1 MKIFGII
8 AGILI
13 LLIVGAGCLFFS
25 DFGNNLAKPYI
36 ENLIKE
42 KSGLDVKLEKFD
54 LNFGDLDI
62 SANVNDAASVN
73 VKGKYSLFARSFDLS
88 YDANAHDLAKL
99 GIKMDEGLSLKGQ
112 ILGDLDK
119 FGINGSGRIFDSNVK
134 FLANLKDLKP
144 LDLQIDAKALNIEKA
159 LAVASLPIYAKGN
172 IDVLSDIKASSGGAE
187 GNASIK
193 SSNLILNESAFKDM
207 NISIPKG
214 VQITLNSDITAQN
227 DVLRA
232 ASKIDS
238 TLGKIS
244 AEKSEFNLKSKI
256 LNSDFN
262 LNLPD
267 LAKLESL
274 IGRKISG
281 DVKAN
286 GNLKTDFSTLE
297 LSNSQISAFK
307 DALKA
312 DAEAK
317 YDLKNKNG
325 ELSAKLNANDLAA
338 LQNVLGVK
346 LQGKANGELSA
357 ALAQN
362 ELKNLSLNLNAM
374 GGNLNASG
382 NLSDL
387 KLKASNL
394 NLAVLSALF
403 YGSAIGEGTINGD
416 AKLSLKDGINGTA
429 QISLANGVIFKK
441 FLDGATDKNFP
452 SDLKADAQ
460 AQTNIKNSVA
470 TFSASA
476 NSDLAQLQSLNGT
489 YELKNKALKA
499 NYALLIPS
507 LQRLEF
513 FLNRRLNGKIAAT
526 GELSHDGK
534 SLFATVNS
542 KVAGGELNGRIAGDE
557 ANFKIQ
563 NFIVK
568 ELTTLL
574 NIDHVYDGTGNAN
587 LTYNTS
593 SHSGKFD
600 AIINNGRLPSGGLID
615 KIGKILGRDLGG
627 EVYNDAKVNGTIK
640 QNLINFN
647 ADMSAQKSKLNVTDG
662 TLDSK
667 TGAISVPVKANVEKT
682 DFEINI
688 TGTIKN
694 PKYDVRSDYLKGKLD
709 KQIGKGIDKLLGVK
723 KDDNSSKN
731 DAKKEK
737 SDAIKGLINGL
748 F

>member
-62 SANVNDAASVN
+62 SANVNDAANVN
-73 VKGKYSLFARSFDLS
+73 VKGKYSLFARSFDLN

-99 GIKMDEGLSLKGQ
+99 GIKTSEGLSLKGQ

-144 LDLQIDAKALNIEKA
+144 LDLQIDAKALNVEKA

-172 IDVLSDIKASSGGAE
+172 IDILSDIKASSGGAD

-244 AEKSEFNLKSKI
+244 AEKSEFDLKNKT

-274 IGRKISG
+274 LGRKISG

-312 DAEAK
+312 DAGAK

-338 LQNVLGVK
+338 LQNVLGVR
-346 LQGKANGELSA
+346 LQGKANGEFSA

-362 ELKNLSLNLNAM
+362 ELKNLNLNLNAM

-403 YGSAIGEGTINGD
+403 YGNAIGNGTINGD

-429 QISLANGVIFKK
+429 QISLANGAIFKK
-441 FLDGATDKNFP
+441 FLDGATGKNFP

-534 SLFATVNS
+534 SLFATINS
-542 KVAGGELNGRIAGDE
+542 KVAGGELNGQIAGDE
-557 ANFKIQ
+557 ANFKLQ

-587 LTYNTS
+587 LTYNTN

-600 AIINNGRLPSGGLID
+600 SIINNGRLPSGGLID

-647 ADMSAQKSKLNVTDG
+647 ADMSAQKSKLNITDG

-667 TGAISVPVKANVEKT
+667 TGAISVPVKANIEKT
-682 DFEINI
+682 DLEINI
-688 TGTIKN
+688 TGTIKE

-709 KQIGKGIDKLLGVK
+709 KQIGKGIDKLFGVK

>member
-13 LLIVGAGCLFFS
+13 LLVVGAGCLFFS

-62 SANVNDAASVN
+62 SANVNDAANVN
-73 VKGKYSLFARSFDLS
+73 VKGKYSLFARSFDLN
-88 YDANAHDLAKL
+88 YDANAHDLVKL
-99 GIKMDEGLSLKGQ
+99 GIKTSEELSLKGQ
-112 ILGDLDK
+112 ILGDLVK

-134 FLANLKDLKP
+134 FLANLKDLSP
-144 LDLQIDAKALNIEKA
+144 LDLQIDAKGLNVEKA

-172 IDVLSDIKASSGGAE
+172 IDVLSDIKAGGSGAE

-227 DVLRA
+227 DILRA

-244 AEKSEFNLKSKI
+244 AEKSEFDLKNKT

-274 IGRKISG
+274 LGRKISG

-312 DAEAK
+312 DAGAK
-317 YDLKNKNG
+317 FDLKNKNG

-362 ELKNLSLNLNAM
+362 ELKNLNLNLNAM

-382 NLSDL
+382 NLNDL

-403 YGSAIGEGTINGD
+403 YGNAIGEGAINGD
-416 AKLSLKDGINGTA
+416 AKLSLKDSINGTA

-441 FLDGATDKNFP
+441 FLDGATGKSFP
-452 SDLKADAQ
+452 SDLKTDAQ

-470 TFSASA
+470 TFSVSA

-542 KVAGGELNGRIAGDE
+542 KVAGGELNGQIAGDE
-557 ANFKIQ
+557 ANFKLQ

-587 LTYNTS
+587 LTYNTN

-647 ADMSAQKSKLNVTDG
+647 ADMSAQKSKLNVTGG

-667 TGAISVPVKANVEKT
+667 TGAISVPVKANIEKT
-682 DFEINI
+682 DLEINI
-688 TGTIKN
+688 TGTIKE
-694 PKYDVRSDYLKGKLD
+694 PKYNIQSDYLKGKLD
-709 KQIGKGIDKLLGVK
+709 KQIGKGIDKLFGVK

-737 SDAIKGLINGL
+737 SDVVKGLINGL

>member
-25 DFGNNLAKPYI
+25 DFGNNLTKPYI

-42 KSGLDVKLEKFD
+42 KSGLDVKLDKFD

-99 GIKMDEGLSLKGQ
+99 GIKTSEGLSLKGQ
-112 ILGDLDK
+112 ILGDLGK

-144 LDLQIDAKALNIEKA
+144 LDLQIDAKALNVEKA

-172 IDVLSDIKASSGGAE
+172 IDVLSDIKAGGSGAE

-244 AEKSEFNLKSKI
+244 AEKSEFDLKNKT

-374 GGNLNASG
+374 GGNLNANG
-382 NLSDL
+382 NLSNL

-403 YGSAIGEGTINGD
+403 YGNAIGNGTINGD
-416 AKLSLKDGINGTA
+416 AKLNLKDGINGTA

-441 FLDGATDKNFP
+441 FLDGATGKSFP
-452 SDLKADAQ
+452 SDLKTDAQ

-470 TFSASA
+470 TFSISA

-534 SLFATVNS
+534 SLFATINS

-557 ANFKIQ
+557 ASFKIQ

-593 SHSGKFD
+593 SHGGKFD

-647 ADMSAQKSKLNVTDG
+647 ADMSAQKSKLNVTGG

-694 PKYDVRSDYLKGKLD
+694 PKYDVRSDYLKGKFD
-709 KQIGKGIDKLLGVK
+709 KQIGKGIDKLFGVK

-731 DAKKEK
+731 DAKKEQ
-737 SDAIKGLINGL
+737 SDAIKGLLKGL

>member
-73 VKGKYSLFARSFDLS
+73 VKGKYSLFARSFDLN

-99 GIKMDEGLSLKGQ
+99 GIKTSEGLSLKGQ

-134 FLANLKDLKP
+134 FLANLKDLSP
-144 LDLQIDAKALNIEKA
+144 LDLQIDAKGLNVEKA
-159 LAVASLPIYAKGN
+159 LAVASLPIYVKGN
-172 IDVLSDIKASSGGAE
+172 IDVLSDIKAGGSGAE

-232 ASKIDS
+232 VSKIDS

-244 AEKSEFNLKSKI
+244 AEKSEFDLKNKT

-286 GNLKTDFSTLE
+286 GNLKTDFYTLE

-312 DAEAK
+312 DAGAK
-317 YDLKNKNG
+317 YDLKNKHG
-325 ELSAKLNANDLAA
+325 ERSAKLNANDLAA

-346 LQGKANGELSA
+346 LQGKANGDLSA

-362 ELKNLSLNLNAM
+362 ELKNLNLNLNAM

-403 YGSAIGEGTINGD
+403 YGSAIGNGTINGD
-416 AKLSLKDGINGTA
+416 AKLSLKDSINGTA
-429 QISLANGVIFKK
+429 QISLANAVIFKK
-441 FLDGATDKNFP
+441 FLDGATGKNFP

-470 TFSASA
+470 TFSVSA

-542 KVAGGELNGRIAGDE
+542 KVAGGELNGQIAGDE

-587 LTYNTS
+587 LTYNTN

-667 TGAISVPVKANVEKT
+667 TGAISVPVKANIEKT
-682 DFEINI
+682 DLEINI
-688 TGTIKN
+688 TGTIKE
-694 PKYDVRSDYLKGKLD
+694 PKYNIQSDYLKGKLD
-709 KQIGKGIDKLLGVK
+709 KQIGKGIDKLFGVK

-731 DAKKEK
+731 DAKKEQ

>member
-62 SANVNDAASVN
+62 SANVNDAANVN
-73 VKGKYSLFARSFDLS
+73 VKGKYSLFARSFDLN

-99 GIKMDEGLSLKGQ
+99 GIKTSEGLSLKGQ
-112 ILGDLDK
+112 ILGDLDE

-134 FLANLKDLKP
+134 FLANLKDLSP
-144 LDLQIDAKALNIEKA
+144 LDLQIDAKGLNVEKA
-159 LAVASLPIYAKGN
+159 LSVASLPIYAKGN

-244 AEKSEFNLKSKI
+244 AEKSEFDLKNKT

-262 LNLPD
+262 LSLPD
-267 LAKLESL
+267 LTKLESL
-274 IGRKISG
+274 LGRKISG
-281 DVKAN
+281 DVKAS

-312 DAEAK
+312 DAGAK

-346 LQGKANGELSA
+346 LQGKANGELSV

-362 ELKNLSLNLNAM
+362 ELKSLNLNLNAM

-416 AKLSLKDGINGTA
+416 AKLNLKDGINGTA

-513 FLNRRLNGKIAAT
+513 LLGRRLNGKIAAT

-587 LTYNTS
+587 LTYNTN

-647 ADMSAQKSKLNVTDG
+647 ADMSAQKSKLNVTGG

-667 TGAISVPVKANVEKT
+667 TGAISVPVKANIEKT
-682 DFEINI
+682 DLEINI
-688 TGTIKN
+688 TGTIKE
-694 PKYDVRSDYLKGKLD
+694 PKYNIQSDYLKGKLD
-709 KQIGKGIDKLLGVK
+709 KQIGKGIDKLFGVK

-731 DAKKEK
+731 DAKKEQ

>member
-62 SANVNDAASVN
+62 SANVNDAANVN
-73 VKGKYSLFARSFDLS
+73 VKGKYSLFARSFDLN

-99 GIKMDEGLSLKGQ
+99 GIKTSEELSLKGQ
-112 ILGDLDK
+112 ILGDLVK

-134 FLANLKDLKP
+134 FLANLKDLSP
-144 LDLQIDAKALNIEKA
+144 LDLQIDAKGLNVEKA
-159 LAVASLPIYAKGN
+159 LAVASLPIYVKGN
-172 IDVLSDIKASSGGAE
+172 IDVLSDIKAGGSGAE

-232 ASKIDS
+232 VSKIDS

-244 AEKSEFNLKSKI
+244 AEKSEFDLKNKT

-286 GNLKTDFSTLE
+286 GNLKTDFYTLE

-312 DAEAK
+312 DAGAK

-346 LQGKANGELSA
+346 LQGKANGDLSA

-362 ELKNLSLNLNAM
+362 ELKNLNLNLNAM

-416 AKLSLKDGINGTA
+416 AKLSLKDSINGTA
-429 QISLANGVIFKK
+429 QISLANAVIFKK
-441 FLDGATDKNFP
+441 FLDGATGKNFP

-470 TFSASA
+470 TFSVSA

-526 GELSHDGK
+526 GELSHDGN

-542 KVAGGELNGRIAGDE
+542 KVAGGELNGQIAGDE

-587 LTYNTS
+587 LTYNTN

-647 ADMSAQKSKLNVTDG
+647 ADMSAQKSKLNVTGG

-667 TGAISVPVKANVEKT
+667 TGAISVPVKANIEKT
-682 DFEINI
+682 DLEINI
-688 TGTIKN
+688 TGTIKE
-694 PKYDVRSDYLKGKLD
+694 PKYNIQSDYLKGKLD
-709 KQIGKGIDKLLGVK
+709 KQIGKGIDKLFGVK

>member
-62 SANVNDAASVN
+62 SANVNDAANVN

-99 GIKMDEGLSLKGQ
+99 GIKTSEGLSLKGQ

-144 LDLQIDAKALNIEKA
+144 LDLQIDAKSLNVEKA

-172 IDVLSDIKASSGGAE
+172 IDVLSDIKAGGGGAE

-227 DVLRA
+227 DILLA

-244 AEKSEFNLKSKI
+244 AEKSEFDLKSKT

-357 ALAQN
+357 TLAQN

-374 GGNLNASG
+374 GGNLNANG

-403 YGSAIGEGTINGD
+403 YGSAIGNGTINGD
-416 AKLSLKDGINGTA
+416 AKLNLKDGINGTA
-429 QISLANGVIFKK
+429 QISLANGAIFKK

-470 TFSASA
+470 TFSVSA

-534 SLFATVNS
+534 SLFATINS

-557 ANFKIQ
+557 VNFKIQ

-574 NIDHVYDGTGNAN
+574 NIDHVYDGMGNAN

-593 SHSGKFD
+593 SHNGKFD

-647 ADMSAQKSKLNVTDG
+647 ADMSAQKSKLNVTGG

-667 TGAISVPVKANVEKT
+667 TGAISVPVKANIEKT
-682 DFEINI
+682 DLEINI
-688 TGTIKN
+688 TGTIKE
-694 PKYDVRSDYLKGKLD
+694 PKYNIQSDYLKGKLD
-709 KQIGKGIDKLLGVK
+709 KQIGKGIDKLFGVK

>member
-25 DFGNNLAKPYI
+25 DFGNNLTKPYI

-62 SANVNDAASVN
+62 SANVNDAANVN

-99 GIKMDEGLSLKGQ
+99 GIKTSEGLSLKGQ

-134 FLANLKDLKP
+134 FLANLKDLSP
-144 LDLQIDAKALNIEKA
+144 LDLQIDAKAINIEKA

-244 AEKSEFNLKSKI
+244 AEKSEFDLKNKT

-262 LNLPD
+262 LSLPD

-274 IGRKISG
+274 LGRKISG
-281 DVKAN
+281 DVTAN

-312 DAEAK
+312 DVGAK

-374 GGNLNASG
+374 GGNLNANG

-441 FLDGATDKNFP
+441 FLDGATGKSF
-452 SDLKADAQ
+452 SGDLKTDAQ

-470 TFSASA
+470 NFSVSA

-534 SLFATVNS
+534 SLFATINS
-542 KVAGGELNGRIAGDE
+542 KVAGGELNGQIAGDE

-568 ELTTLL
+568 ELMTLL

-647 ADMSAQKSKLNVTDG
+647 ADMSAQKSKLNVTGG

-667 TGAISVPVKANVEKT
+667 TGAISVPVKANIEKT
-682 DFEINI
+682 DLEINI
-688 TGTIKN
+688 TGTIKE

-709 KQIGKGIDKLLGVK
+709 KQIGKGIDKLFGVK

-731 DAKKEK
+731 DAKKSK
-737 SDAIKGLINGL
+737 SDAVKGLIKGL

>member
-42 KSGLDVKLEKFD
+42 KSDLDVKLEKFD

-73 VKGKYSLFARSFDLS
+73 VKGKYSLFARSFDLN

-112 ILGDLDK
+112 ILGDLGK

-144 LDLQIDAKALNIEKA
+144 LDLQIDAKALNVEKA

-172 IDVLSDIKASSGGAE
+172 IDVLSDIKAGNSGAE

-207 NISIPKG
+207 NISVPKG

-244 AEKSEFNLKSKI
+244 AEKSEFDLKNKI

-312 DAEAK
+312 DAGAK

-325 ELSAKLNANDLAA
+325 ELSAKLNTNDLAA

-374 GGNLNASG
+374 GGNLNANG

-441 FLDGATDKNFP
+441 FLDGATGKNFP

-534 SLFATVNS
+534 SLFATINS
-542 KVAGGELNGRIAGDE
+542 KVAGGELNGQIAGDE
-557 ANFKIQ
+557 VNFKIQ

-574 NIDHVYDGTGNAN
+574 NIDHVYDGMGNAN

-593 SHSGKFD
+593 SHNGKFD

-615 KIGKILGRDLGG
+615 KIGKILDRDLGG

-647 ADMSAQKSKLNVTDG
+647 ADMSAQKSKLNVTGG

-688 TGTIKN
+688 TGTIKE
-694 PKYDVRSDYLKGKLD
+694 PKYNIQSDYLKGKLD

>member
-25 DFGNNLAKPYI
+25 DFGNNLTKPYI

-42 KSGLDVKLEKFD
+42 KSGLDVKLDKFD

-62 SANVNDAASVN
+62 SANVNDAVSVN

-99 GIKMDEGLSLKGQ
+99 GIKTSEGLSLKGQ
-112 ILGDLDK
+112 ILGDLGK

-172 IDVLSDIKASSGGAE
+172 IDVLSDIKAGGSGAE

-214 VQITLNSDITAQN
+214 VQIMLNSDITAQN

-244 AEKSEFNLKSKI
+244 AEKSEFDLKNKT

-262 LNLPD
+262 LSLPD

-274 IGRKISG
+274 LGRKISG

-297 LSNSQISAFK
+297 LSNSQILAFK

-312 DAEAK
+312 DAEVK

-403 YGSAIGEGTINGD
+403 YGNAIGNGAINGD

-460 AQTNIKNSVA
+460 AQTNIKNSIA

-513 FLNRRLNGKIAAT
+513 LLGRRLNGKLAAT

-534 SLFATVNS
+534 SLFATINS
-542 KVAGGELNGRIAGDE
+542 KIAGGELNGQIAGDE

-600 AIINNGRLPSGGLID
+600 TIINNGRLPSGGLID

-647 ADMSAQKSKLNVTDG
+647 ADMSAQKSKLNVTGG

-667 TGAISVPVKANVEKT
+667 TGAISVPVKANIEKA
-682 DFEINI
+682 DLEINI
-688 TGTIKN
+688 TGTIKE
-694 PKYDVRSDYLKGKLD
+694 PKYNIQSDYLKGKLD
-709 KQIGKGIDKLLGVK
+709 KQIGKGIDKLFGVK

-731 DAKKEK
+731 DAKKEQ

>member
-13 LLIVGAGCLFFS
+13 LLIVGAGCIFFS

-99 GIKMDEGLSLKGQ
+99 GIKTSEGLSLKGQ
-112 ILGDLDK
+112 ILGDLGE

-144 LDLQIDAKALNIEKA
+144 LDLQIDAKGLNVEKA

-172 IDVLSDIKASSGGAE
+172 IDILSDIKASSGSAE

-244 AEKSEFNLKSKI
+244 AEKSEFDLKNKT

-312 DAEAK
+312 DTEAK
-317 YDLKNKNG
+317 FDLKNKNG

-362 ELKNLSLNLNAM
+362 ELKNLNLNLNAM

-403 YGSAIGEGTINGD
+403 YGSAIGNGTINGD
-416 AKLSLKDGINGTA
+416 AKLNLKDSINGTA

-441 FLDGATDKNFP
+441 FLDGATGKNFP
-452 SDLKADAQ
+452 NDLKADAQ

-470 TFSASA
+470 TFSVSA

-542 KVAGGELNGRIAGDE
+542 KVAGGELNGQIAGDE

-593 SHSGKFD
+593 SHGGKFD

-647 ADMSAQKSKLNVTDG
+647 ADMSAQKSKLNVTGG

-731 DAKKEK
+731 DAKKEQ
-737 SDAIKGLINGL
+737 SDAIKGLLKGL

>member
-13 LLIVGAGCLFFS
+13 LLIVGAGCIFFS

-62 SANVNDAASVN
+62 SANVNDAANVN
-73 VKGKYSLFARSFDLS
+73 VKGKYSLFARSFDLN

-99 GIKMDEGLSLKGQ
+99 GIKTSEGLSLKGQ

-144 LDLQIDAKALNIEKA
+144 LDLQIDAKGLNVEKA

-172 IDVLSDIKASSGGAE
+172 IDILSDIKAGGSGAE

-238 TLGKIS
+238 TLGNIS
-244 AEKSEFNLKSKI
+244 AEKSEFDLKNKT

-274 IGRKISG
+274 LGRKISG

-317 YDLKNKNG
+317 FDLKNKNG

-346 LQGKANGELSA
+346 LQGKANGEFSA

-362 ELKNLSLNLNAM
+362 ELKNLNLNLNAM

-416 AKLSLKDGINGTA
+416 AKLNLKDGINGTA

-441 FLDGATDKNFP
+441 FLDGATGKNFP
-452 SDLKADAQ
+452 NDLKADAQ

-470 TFSASA
+470 TFSVSA

-489 YELKNKALKA
+489 YELKNTALKA

-542 KVAGGELNGRIAGDE
+542 KVAGGELNGQIAGDE
-557 ANFKIQ
+557 ANFKLQ

-587 LTYNTS
+587 LTYNTN

-667 TGAISVPVKANVEKT
+667 TGAISVPVKANIEKT
-682 DFEINI
+682 DLEINI
-688 TGTIKN
+688 TGTIKE
-694 PKYDVRSDYLKGKLD
+694 PKYNIQSDYLKGKLD
-709 KQIGKGIDKLLGVK
+709 KQIDKLFGVK

>member
-25 DFGNNLAKPYI
+25 DFGNNLTKPYI

-62 SANVNDAASVN
+62 SANVGDAANVN

-134 FLANLKDLKP
+134 FLANLKDLSP
-144 LDLQIDAKALNIEKA
+144 LDLQIDAKGLNVEKA
-159 LAVASLPIYAKGN
+159 LAVTSLPIYAKGN
-172 IDVLSDIKASSGGAE
+172 IDVLSDIKAGGSGAE

-227 DVLRA
+227 DILRA

-244 AEKSEFNLKSKI
+244 AEKSEFDLKNKT

-262 LNLPD
+262 LSLPD

-346 LQGKANGELSA
+346 LQGKASGELIA

-374 GGNLNASG
+374 GGNLNANG

-403 YGSAIGEGTINGD
+403 YGNAIGNGTINGD
-416 AKLSLKDGINGTA
+416 AKLNLKDGINGTA

-441 FLDGATDKNFP
+441 FLDGATGKSFP
-452 SDLKADAQ
+452 SDLKTDAQ

-470 TFSASA
+470 TFSIST

-647 ADMSAQKSKLNVTDG
+647 ADMSAQKSKLNVTGG

-731 DAKKEK
+731 DAKKEQ
-737 SDAIKGLINGL
+737 SDAIKGLLKGL

>member
-25 DFGNNLAKPYI
+25 DFGNNLTKPYI

-42 KSGLDVKLEKFD
+42 KSGLDVKLDKFD

-99 GIKMDEGLSLKGQ
+99 GIKTSEGLSLKGQ
-112 ILGDLDK
+112 ILGDLGK

-134 FLANLKDLKP
+134 FLANLKDLSP
-144 LDLQIDAKALNIEKA
+144 LDLQIDAKALNVEKA

-172 IDVLSDIKASSGGAE
+172 IDVLSDIKAGGSGAE

-238 TLGKIS
+238 TLGNIS
-244 AEKSEFNLKSKI
+244 AEKSEFDLKSKT

-312 DAEAK
+312 DTEAK
-317 YDLKNKNG
+317 FDLKNKNG

-362 ELKNLSLNLNAM
+362 ELKNLNLNLNAM

-403 YGSAIGEGTINGD
+403 YGNAIGNGTINGD

-441 FLDGATDKNFP
+441 FLDGATGKNFP
-452 SDLKADAQ
+452 NDLKADAQ

-489 YELKNKALKA
+489 YELKSKALKA

-662 TLDSK
+662 ALDSK

-709 KQIGKGIDKLLGVK
+709 KQIGKGIDKLFGVK

-737 SDAIKGLINGL
+737 SDVVKGLINGL

>member
-25 DFGNNLAKPYI
+25 DFGNNLTKPYI

-62 SANVNDAASVN
+62 SANVNDAANVN

-99 GIKMDEGLSLKGQ
+99 GIKTSEGLSLKGQ
-112 ILGDLDK
+112 ILGDLSK

-144 LDLQIDAKALNIEKA
+144 LDLQIDAKALNVEKA
-159 LAVASLPIYAKGN
+159 LTVASLPIYAKGN

-244 AEKSEFNLKSKI
+244 AEKSEFDLKNKI

-274 IGRKISG
+274 IGRKILG
-281 DVKAN
+281 DIKAN
-286 GNLKTDFSTLE
+286 GNLKTDFSTIE

-312 DAEAK
+312 DVEAK
-317 YDLKNKNG
+317 FDLKNKNG

-357 ALAQN
+357 ALAHN

-403 YGSAIGEGTINGD
+403 YGNAIGNGTINGD

-429 QISLANGVIFKK
+429 QISLASGVIFKK
-441 FLDGATDKNFP
+441 FLDGATGKSFP
-452 SDLKADAQ
+452 SDLKTDAQ

-470 TFSASA
+470 TFSVSA

-557 ANFKIQ
+557 ASFKIQ

-593 SHSGKFD
+593 SHGGKFD

-647 ADMSAQKSKLNVTDG
+647 ADMSAQKSKLNVTGG

-709 KQIGKGIDKLLGVK
+709 KQIGKGIDKLFGVK

-731 DAKKEK
+731 DAKKEQ
-737 SDAIKGLINGL
+737 SDAIKGLLKGL

>member
-25 DFGNNLAKPYI
+25 DFGNNLTKPYI

-42 KSGLDVKLEKFD
+42 KSGLDVKLDKFD

-112 ILGDLDK
+112 ILGDLGK

-134 FLANLKDLKP
+134 FLANLKDLSP
-144 LDLQIDAKALNIEKA
+144 LDLQIDAKALNVEKA

-172 IDVLSDIKASSGGAE
+172 IDVLSDIKAGSGGAE

-244 AEKSEFNLKSKI
+244 AEKSEFDLKNKT

-274 IGRKISG
+274 LGRKISG

-286 GNLKTDFSTLE
+286 GNLKTVFSTFE
-297 LSNSQISAFK
+297 ISNSQIWSLK
-307 DALKA
+307 DAIKA
-312 DAEAK
+312 VAEAK

-346 LQGKANGELSA
+346 LQGKANGDLSA

-374 GGNLNASG
+374 GGNLNANG

-394 NLAVLSALF
+394 NLVVLSALF
-403 YGSAIGEGTINGD
+403 YGSAIGNGTINGD

-441 FLDGATDKNFP
+441 FLDGATGKNFP
-452 SDLKADAQ
+452 SDLKTDAQ

-534 SLFATVNS
+534 SLFATINS

-557 ANFKIQ
+557 ASFKIQ

-593 SHSGKFD
+593 SHGGKFD

-647 ADMSAQKSKLNVTDG
+647 ADMSAQKSKLNVMGG

-667 TGAISVPVKANVEKT
+667 TGAISVPVKANIEKT
-682 DFEINI
+682 DLEINI

-731 DAKKEK
+731 DAKKEQ
-737 SDAIKGLINGL
+737 SDAIKGLLKGL

>member
-25 DFGNNLAKPYI
+25 DFGNNLTKPYI

-62 SANVNDAASVN
+62 SANVNDAANVN
-73 VKGKYSLFARSFDLS
+73 VKGKYSLFARSFDLN

-99 GIKMDEGLSLKGQ
+99 GIKTSEGLSLKGH

-144 LDLQIDAKALNIEKA
+144 LDLQIDAKGLNVEKA

-172 IDVLSDIKASSGGAE
+172 IDVLSDIKAGGSGAE

-214 VQITLNSDITAQN
+214 VQITLNSDITAQE

-244 AEKSEFNLKSKI
+244 AEKSEFDLKNKT

-338 LQNVLGVK
+338 LQNILGVK

-362 ELKNLSLNLNAM
+362 ELKNLNLNLNAM

-387 KLKASNL
+387 KLKVNNL

-403 YGSAIGEGTINGD
+403 YGSAIGNGTINGD
-416 AKLSLKDGINGTA
+416 AKLNLKDSINGTA

-441 FLDGATDKNFP
+441 FLDGATGKNFP
-452 SDLKADAQ
+452 NDLKADAQ

-470 TFSASA
+470 TFSVSA

-534 SLFATVNS
+534 SLFATINS

-587 LTYNTS
+587 LTYNTN

-600 AIINNGRLPSGGLID
+600 SIINNGRLPSGGLID

-667 TGAISVPVKANVEKT
+667 TGAISVPVKANIEKT
-682 DFEINI
+682 DLEINI
-688 TGTIKN
+688 TGTIKE
-694 PKYDVRSDYLKGKLD
+694 PKYNIQSDYLKGKLD
-709 KQIGKGIDKLLGVK
+709 KQIGKGIDKLFGVK

-731 DAKKEK
+731 DAKKEQ

>member
-73 VKGKYSLFARSFDLS
+73 VKGKYSLFARSFDLN

-99 GIKMDEGLSLKGQ
+99 GIKTSEGLSLKGQ

-134 FLANLKDLKP
+134 FLANLKDLSP
-144 LDLQIDAKALNIEKA
+144 LDLQIDAKGLNVEKA
-159 LAVASLPIYAKGN
+159 LAVASLPIYVKGN
-172 IDVLSDIKASSGGAE
+172 IDVLSDIKAGGSGAE

-232 ASKIDS
+232 VSKIDS

-244 AEKSEFNLKSKI
+244 AEKSEFDLKNKT

-286 GNLKTDFSTLE
+286 GNLKTDFYTLE

-312 DAEAK
+312 DAGAK

-362 ELKNLSLNLNAM
+362 ELKNINLNLNAM

-441 FLDGATDKNFP
+441 FLDGATGKSF
-452 SDLKADAQ
+452 SGDLKTDAQ
-460 AQTNIKNSVA
+460 AQTNIKNSIA
-470 TFSASA
+470 TFSVSA

-489 YELKNKALKA
+489 YELKNKTLKA

-542 KVAGGELNGRIAGDE
+542 KVAGGELNGQIAGDE

-593 SHSGKFD
+593 SHGGKFD

-647 ADMSAQKSKLNVTDG
+647 ADMSAQKSKLNVTGG

-667 TGAISVPVKANVEKT
+667 TGAISVPVKANIEKT
-682 DFEINI
+682 DLEINI
-688 TGTIKN
+688 TGTIKE
-694 PKYDVRSDYLKGKLD
+694 PKYNIQSDYLKGKLD
-709 KQIGKGIDKLLGVK
+709 KQIGKGIDKLFGVK

>member
-25 DFGNNLAKPYI
+25 DFGNNLTKPYV

-62 SANVNDAASVN
+62 SANVNDAANVN
-73 VKGKYSLFARSFDLS
+73 VKGKYSLFARSFDLN

-99 GIKMDEGLSLKGQ
+99 GIKTSEGLSLKGQ

-144 LDLQIDAKALNIEKA
+144 LDLQIDAKALNVEKA

-172 IDVLSDIKASSGGAE
+172 IDILSDIKAGNGGAD

-244 AEKSEFNLKSKI
+244 AEKSEFDLKNKT

-338 LQNVLGVK
+338 LQNVLGMK

-416 AKLSLKDGINGTA
+416 AKLSLKNGINGTA
-429 QISLANGVIFKK
+429 QISLANGMIFKK
-441 FLDGATDKNFP
+441 FLDGATGKSFP
-452 SDLKADAQ
+452 SDLKTDAQ

-470 TFSASA
+470 TFSVSA

-542 KVAGGELNGRIAGDE
+542 KVAGGELNGQIAGDE
-557 ANFKIQ
+557 ANFKLQ

-587 LTYNTS
+587 LTYNTN

-647 ADMSAQKSKLNVTDG
+647 ADMSAQKSKLNVTGG

-688 TGTIKN
+688 TGTIKE
-694 PKYDVRSDYLKGKLD
+694 PKYDARSDYLKGKLD
-709 KQIGKGIDKLLGVK
+709 KQIGKGIDKLFGVK

-731 DAKKEK
+731 DAKKER

>member
-25 DFGNNLAKPYI
+25 DFGNNLTKPYI

-62 SANVNDAASVN
+62 SANVNDAANVN

-99 GIKMDEGLSLKGQ
+99 GIKTSEGLSLKGQ

-119 FGINGSGRIFDSNVK
+119 FGINGSGQIFDSNVK

-144 LDLQIDAKALNIEKA
+144 LDLQIDAKALNVEKA

-172 IDVLSDIKASSGGAE
+172 IDVLSDIKAGGSGTE

-214 VQITLNSDITAQN
+214 VQITLNSDITAQS
-227 DVLRA
+227 DILRA

-244 AEKSEFNLKSKI
+244 AEKSEFDLKNKI

-262 LNLPD
+262 LNVPD

-317 YDLKNKNG
+317 FDLKNKNG

-403 YGSAIGEGTINGD
+403 YGNAIGNGTINGD
-416 AKLSLKDGINGTA
+416 AKLNLKDGINGTA
-429 QISLANGVIFKK
+429 QISLANGAIFKK
-441 FLDGATDKNFP
+441 FLDGATGKNFP
-452 SDLKADAQ
+452 SDLKTDAQ

-470 TFSASA
+470 TFSVSA

-534 SLFATVNS
+534 SLFATINS
-542 KVAGGELNGRIAGDE
+542 KVAGGELNGQIAGDE

-587 LTYNTS
+587 LTYNTN

-615 KIGKILGRDLGG
+615 EIGKILGRDLGG

-647 ADMSAQKSKLNVTDG
+647 ADMSAQKSKLNVTGG

-688 TGTIKN
+688 TGTIKE
-694 PKYDVRSDYLKGKLD
+694 PKYNIQSDYLKGKLD
-709 KQIGKGIDKLLGVK
+709 KQIGKGIDKLFGVK

>member
-1 MKIFGII
+1 M
-8 AGILI
+8 
-13 LLIVGAGCLFFS
+13 
-25 DFGNNLAKPYI
+25 
-36 ENLIKE
+36 
-42 KSGLDVKLEKFD
+42 
-54 LNFGDLDI
+54 
-62 SANVNDAASVN
+62 
-73 VKGKYSLFARSFDLS
+73 
-88 YDANAHDLAKL
+88 
-99 GIKMDEGLSLKGQ
+99 
-112 ILGDLDK
+112 
-119 FGINGSGRIFDSNVK
+119 
-134 FLANLKDLKP
+134 
-144 LDLQIDAKALNIEKA
+144 
-159 LAVASLPIYAKGN
+159 
-172 IDVLSDIKASSGGAE
+172 
-187 GNASIK
+187 
-193 SSNLILNESAFKDM
+193 
-207 NISIPKG
+207 
-214 VQITLNSDITAQN
+214 
-227 DVLRA
+227 
-232 ASKIDS
+232 
-238 TLGKIS
+238 
-244 AEKSEFNLKSKI
+244 
-256 LNSDFN
+256 
-262 LNLPD
+262 
-267 LAKLESL
+267 
-274 IGRKISG
+274 
-281 DVKAN
+281 
-286 GNLKTDFSTLE
+286 
-297 LSNSQISAFK
+297 
-307 DALKA
+307 
-312 DAEAK
+312 
-317 YDLKNKNG
+317 
-325 ELSAKLNANDLAA
+325 
-338 LQNVLGVK
+338 K

-357 ALAQN
+357 DLAQN

-374 GGNLNASG
+374 GGNLNANG

-441 FLDGATDKNFP
+441 FLDGATGKNFP

-470 TFSASA
+470 TFSVSA

-534 SLFATVNS
+534 SLFATINS
-542 KVAGGELNGRIAGDE
+542 KVAGGELNGQIAGDE
-557 ANFKIQ
+557 ANFKLQ

-587 LTYNTS
+587 LTYNTN

-600 AIINNGRLPSGGLID
+600 SIINNGRLPSGGLID

-647 ADMSAQKSKLNVTDG
+647 ADMSAQKSKLNVTGG

-667 TGAISVPVKANVEKT
+667 TGAISVPVKANIEKT
-682 DFEINI
+682 DLEINI
-688 TGTIKN
+688 TGTIKE
-694 PKYDVRSDYLKGKLD
+694 PKYNIQSDYLKGKLD
-709 KQIGKGIDKLLGVK
+709 KQIGKGIDKLFGVK

-731 DAKKEK
+731 DVKKEK

>member
-1 MKIFGII
+1 MKIFGVI

-25 DFGNNLAKPYI
+25 DFGNNLTKPYI

-62 SANVNDAASVN
+62 SANVNDAANVN
-73 VKGKYSLFARSFDLS
+73 VKGKYSLFARSFDLN

-99 GIKMDEGLSLKGQ
+99 GIKTSEGLSLKGQ

-144 LDLQIDAKALNIEKA
+144 LDLQIDAKAINIEKA

-172 IDVLSDIKASSGGAE
+172 IDVLSDIKAGGSGAE

-244 AEKSEFNLKSKI
+244 AEKSEFDLKSKT

-262 LNLPD
+262 LNLPN

-312 DAEAK
+312 DAGAK

-346 LQGKANGELSA
+346 LQGKASGELSA

-362 ELKNLSLNLNAM
+362 ELKNLNLNLNAM
-374 GGNLNASG
+374 GGNLNANG

-403 YGSAIGEGTINGD
+403 YGNAIGEGTINGD
-416 AKLSLKDGINGTA
+416 AKLNLKDSINGTA

-441 FLDGATDKNFP
+441 FLDGATGKNFP

-542 KVAGGELNGRIAGDE
+542 KVAGGELNGQIAGDE
-557 ANFKIQ
+557 ASFKIQ

-587 LTYNTS
+587 LTYNTN

-600 AIINNGRLPSGGLID
+600 SIINNGRLPSGGLID

-647 ADMSAQKSKLNVTDG
+647 ADMSAQKSKLNVTGG

-667 TGAISVPVKANVEKT
+667 TGAISVPVKANIEKT
-682 DFEINI
+682 DLEINI
-688 TGTIKN
+688 TGTIKE
-694 PKYDVRSDYLKGKLD
+694 PKYNIQSDYLKGKLD
-709 KQIGKGIDKLLGVK
+709 KQIGKGIDKLFGVK

-737 SDAIKGLINGL
+737 SDVVKGLINGL

>member
-25 DFGNNLAKPYI
+25 DFGNNLTKPYI

-62 SANVNDAASVN
+62 SANVNDAANVN
-73 VKGKYSLFARSFDLS
+73 VKGKYSLFARSFDLN

-99 GIKMDEGLSLKGQ
+99 GIKMDEGLNLKGQ

-134 FLANLKDLKP
+134 FLANLKDLSP
-144 LDLQIDAKALNIEKA
+144 LDLQIDAKGLNVEKA

-172 IDVLSDIKASSGGAE
+172 IDILSDIKASSGGAE

-238 TLGKIS
+238 TLGKIN
-244 AEKSEFNLKSKI
+244 AEKSEFDLKNKT

-317 YDLKNKNG
+317 FDLKNKNG
-325 ELSAKLNANDLAA
+325 ELSAKLSANDLAA

-403 YGSAIGEGTINGD
+403 YGNAIGNGTINGD
-416 AKLSLKDGINGTA
+416 AKLNLKDSINGTA

-441 FLDGATDKNFP
+441 FLDGTTGKSFP
-452 SDLKADAQ
+452 SDLKTDAQ

-470 TFSASA
+470 TFSVSA

-542 KVAGGELNGRIAGDE
+542 KVAGGELNGQIAGDE

-667 TGAISVPVKANVEKT
+667 TGAISVPVKANIEKT
-682 DFEINI
+682 DLEINI
-688 TGTIKN
+688 TGTIKE
-694 PKYDVRSDYLKGKLD
+694 PKYNIQSDYLKGKLD
-709 KQIGKGIDKLLGVK
+709 KQIGKGIDKLFGVK

>member
-1 MKIFGII
+1 MKFFGII

-62 SANVNDAASVN
+62 SANVNDAANVN
-73 VKGKYSLFARSFDLS
+73 VKGKYSLFARSFDLN

-99 GIKMDEGLSLKGQ
+99 GIKTSEGLSLKGQ
-112 ILGDLDK
+112 ILGDLGK

-144 LDLQIDAKALNIEKA
+144 LDLQIDAKALNVEKA

-172 IDVLSDIKASSGGAE
+172 IDILSDIKASSSGAE

-244 AEKSEFNLKSKI
+244 AEKSEFDLKGKT

-429 QISLANGVIFKK
+429 QISLANGAIFKK
-441 FLDGATDKNFP
+441 FLDGATGKNFP
-452 SDLKADAQ
+452 SDLKTDAQ

-470 TFSASA
+470 TFSVSA

-489 YELKNKALKA
+489 YQLKNKALKA

-534 SLFATVNS
+534 SLFATINS
-542 KVAGGELNGRIAGDE
+542 KVAGGELNGQIAGDE
-557 ANFKIQ
+557 ASFKIQ
-563 NFIVK
+563 NFIVR

-667 TGAISVPVKANVEKT
+667 TGAISVPVKANIEKT
-682 DFEINI
+682 DLEINI
-688 TGTIKN
+688 TGTIKE

-709 KQIGKGIDKLLGVK
+709 KQIGKGIDKLFGVK

-731 DAKKEK
+731 EVKKEK
-737 SDAIKGLINGL
+737 SDAIKGLINEL

>member
-25 DFGNNLAKPYI
+25 DFGNNLTKPYI

-62 SANVNDAASVN
+62 SANVNDAANVN
-73 VKGKYSLFARSFDLS
+73 VKGKYSLFARSFDLN

-99 GIKMDEGLSLKGQ
+99 GIKIDEGLSLKGQ

-144 LDLQIDAKALNIEKA
+144 LDLQIDAKGLNVEKA

-172 IDVLSDIKASSGGAE
+172 IDVLSDIKAGGSGAE

-244 AEKSEFNLKSKI
+244 AEKSEFDLKSKI

-317 YDLKNKNG
+317 FDLKNKNG
-325 ELSAKLNANDLAA
+325 ELSVKLNANDLAA
-338 LQNVLGVK
+338 LQNILGVK

-362 ELKNLSLNLNAM
+362 ELKNLNLNLNAM

-403 YGSAIGEGTINGD
+403 YGNAIGNGTINGD
-416 AKLSLKDGINGTA
+416 AKLNLKDSINGTA
-429 QISLANGVIFKK
+429 QISLAKGVIFKK
-441 FLDGATDKNFP
+441 FLDGVTDKNFP
-452 SDLKADAQ
+452 NDLKADAQ

-470 TFSASA
+470 TFSVSA

-542 KVAGGELNGRIAGDE
+542 KVAGGELNGQIAGDE

-667 TGAISVPVKANVEKT
+667 TGAISVLVKANIEKT
-682 DFEINI
+682 DLEINI
-688 TGTIKN
+688 TGTIKE
-694 PKYDVRSDYLKGKLD
+694 PKYNIQSDYLKGKLD
-709 KQIGKGIDKLLGVK
+709 KQIGKGIDKLFGVK

-731 DAKKEK
+731 DAKKEQ

>member
-13 LLIVGAGCLFFS
+13 LLVVGAGCLFFS
-25 DFGNNLAKPYI
+25 DFGNNLTKPYI

-62 SANVNDAASVN
+62 SANVNDAANVN
-73 VKGKYSLFARSFDLS
+73 VKGKYSLFARSFDLN

-99 GIKMDEGLSLKGQ
+99 GIKTSEGLSLKGQ

-144 LDLQIDAKALNIEKA
+144 LDLQIDAKGLNVEKA

-172 IDVLSDIKASSGGAE
+172 IDILSDIKASSGGAE

-214 VQITLNSDITAQN
+214 VQIMLNSDITAQN

-238 TLGKIS
+238 TLGKIG
-244 AEKSEFNLKSKI
+244 AEKSEFDLKNKT

-262 LNLPD
+262 LSLPD

-297 LSNSQISAFK
+297 LSNSQILAFK

-312 DAEAK
+312 DAEVK

-374 GGNLNASG
+374 GGNLNANG

-387 KLKASNL
+387 KLKTSNL

-429 QISLANGVIFKK
+429 QISLASGVIFKK
-441 FLDGATDKNFP
+441 FLDGATGKNFP
-452 SDLKADAQ
+452 SDLKTDAQ

-470 TFSASA
+470 TFSVSA

-534 SLFATVNS
+534 SLFATINS
-542 KVAGGELNGRIAGDE
+542 KVAGGELNGQIAGDE

-647 ADMSAQKSKLNVTDG
+647 ADMSAQKSKLNVTGG

-667 TGAISVPVKANVEKT
+667 TGAISVPVKANIEKT
-682 DFEINI
+682 DLEINI
-688 TGTIKN
+688 TGTIKE
-694 PKYDVRSDYLKGKLD
+694 PKYNVQSDYLKGKLD
-709 KQIGKGIDKLLGVK
+709 KQIGKGIDKLFGVK

-731 DAKKEK
+731 DAKKEQ

>member
-25 DFGNNLAKPYI
+25 DFGNNLTKPYI

-42 KSGLDVKLEKFD
+42 KSGLDVKLDKFD

-62 SANVNDAASVN
+62 SANVNDAVSVN

-99 GIKMDEGLSLKGQ
+99 GIKTSEGLSLKGQ
-112 ILGDLDK
+112 ILGDLGK

-172 IDVLSDIKASSGGAE
+172 IDVLSDIKAGGSGAE

-403 YGSAIGEGTINGD
+403 YGNAIGNGAINGD

-460 AQTNIKNSVA
+460 AQTNIKNSIA

-513 FLNRRLNGKIAAT
+513 LLGRRLNGKLAAT

-534 SLFATVNS
+534 SLFATINS
-542 KVAGGELNGRIAGDE
+542 KIAGGELNGQIAGDE

-600 AIINNGRLPSGGLID
+600 TIINNGRLPSGGLID

-667 TGAISVPVKANVEKT
+667 TGAISVPVKANIEKA
-682 DFEINI
+682 DLEINI
-688 TGTIKN
+688 TGTIKE
-694 PKYDVRSDYLKGKLD
+694 PKYNIQSDYLKGKLD
-709 KQIGKGIDKLLGVK
+709 KQIGKGIDKLFGVK

-731 DAKKEK
+731 DAKKEQ

>member
-25 DFGNNLAKPYI
+25 DFGNNLTKPYI

-62 SANVNDAASVN
+62 SANVNDAANVN
-73 VKGKYSLFARSFDLS
+73 VKGKYSLFARSFDLN

-99 GIKMDEGLSLKGQ
+99 GIKTSEGLSLKGQ
-112 ILGDLDK
+112 ILGDLSK

-144 LDLQIDAKALNIEKA
+144 LDLQIDAKALNVEKA
-159 LAVASLPIYAKGN
+159 LTVASLPIYAKGN
-172 IDVLSDIKASSGGAE
+172 IDVLSDIKAGGSGAE

-244 AEKSEFNLKSKI
+244 AEKSEFDLKNKT

-274 IGRKISG
+274 LGRKISG

-297 LSNSQISAFK
+297 LLNSQISAFK

-312 DAEAK
+312 DAGAK

-357 ALAQN
+357 TLAQN

-374 GGNLNASG
+374 GGNLNANG

-394 NLAVLSALF
+394 NLTVLSALF
-403 YGSAIGEGTINGD
+403 YGSAIGNGTINGD

-441 FLDGATDKNFP
+441 FLDGVTGKSFP

-470 TFSASA
+470 TFSVSA

-534 SLFATVNS
+534 SLFATINS

-587 LTYNTS
+587 LTYTTS
-593 SHSGKFD
+593 SHGGKFD

-647 ADMSAQKSKLNVTDG
+647 ADMSAQKSKLNVTGG

-731 DAKKEK
+731 DAKKEQ
-737 SDAIKGLINGL
+737 SDAIKGLLKGL

>member
-25 DFGNNLAKPYI
+25 DFGNNLTKPYI

-62 SANVNDAASVN
+62 SANVGGAASVN
-73 VKGKYSLFARSFDLS
+73 VKGKYSLFARSFDLN

-112 ILGDLDK
+112 ILGDLGK

-134 FLANLKDLKP
+134 FLANLKDLSP
-144 LDLQIDAKALNIEKA
+144 LDLQIDAKALNVEKA
-159 LAVASLPIYAKGN
+159 LAVASLPIYAKGD

-227 DVLRA
+227 DILRA

-244 AEKSEFNLKSKI
+244 AEKSEFDLKSKT

-312 DAEAK
+312 DVEAK
-317 YDLKNKNG
+317 FDLKNKNG

-403 YGSAIGEGTINGD
+403 YGSAIGNGTINGD
-416 AKLSLKDGINGTA
+416 AKLNLKDSINGTA

-441 FLDGATDKNFP
+441 FLDGATGKNFP
-452 SDLKADAQ
+452 NDLKADAQ

-470 TFSASA
+470 TFSVSA

-542 KVAGGELNGRIAGDE
+542 KVAGGELNGQIAGDE

-593 SHSGKFD
+593 SHGGKFD

-647 ADMSAQKSKLNVTDG
+647 ADMSAQKSKLNVMGG

-731 DAKKEK
+731 DAKKEQ
-737 SDAIKGLINGL
+737 SDAIKGLLKGL

>member
-25 DFGNNLAKPYI
+25 DFGNNLTKPYI

-62 SANVNDAASVN
+62 SANVNDAANVN

-99 GIKMDEGLSLKGQ
+99 GIKMDEELSLKGQ
-112 ILGDLDK
+112 ILGDLGK

-144 LDLQIDAKALNIEKA
+144 LDLQIDAKALNVEKA
-159 LAVASLPIYAKGN
+159 LTVASLPIYAKGN
-172 IDVLSDIKASSGGAE
+172 IDILSDIKAGGGGAE

-238 TLGKIS
+238 ALGKIS
-244 AEKSEFNLKSKI
+244 AEKSEFDLKNKT

-262 LNLPD
+262 LNVPD

-281 DVKAN
+281 DIKAN

-317 YDLKNKNG
+317 FDLKNKNG

-403 YGSAIGEGTINGD
+403 YGSAIGNGTINGD

-441 FLDGATDKNFP
+441 FLDGATGKNFP

-470 TFSASA
+470 TFSVSA

-489 YELKNKALKA
+489 YELKNKTLKA

-513 FLNRRLNGKIAAT
+513 FLNHRLNGKIAAT

-534 SLFATVNS
+534 SLFATINS
-542 KVAGGELNGRIAGDE
+542 KVAGGELNGQIAGDE

-587 LTYNTS
+587 LTYNTN

-600 AIINNGRLPSGGLID
+600 SIINNGHLPSGGFID

-647 ADMSAQKSKLNVTDG
+647 ADMSAQKSKLNVTGG

-667 TGAISVPVKANVEKT
+667 TGAISVPVKANIEKT
-682 DFEINI
+682 DLEINI
-688 TGTIKN
+688 TGTIKE
-694 PKYDVRSDYLKGKLD
+694 PKYNIQSDYLKGKLD
-709 KQIGKGIDKLLGVK
+709 KQIGKGIDKLFGVK

-737 SDAIKGLINGL
+737 SDVVKGLINGL

>member
-8 AGILI
+8 TGILI

-25 DFGNNLAKPYI
+25 DFGNNLTKPYI

-42 KSGLDVKLEKFD
+42 KSGLDVKLDKFD

-73 VKGKYSLFARSFDLS
+73 VKGKYSLFARSFDLN

-99 GIKMDEGLSLKGQ
+99 GIKTSEGLSLKGQ

-144 LDLQIDAKALNIEKA
+144 LDLQIDAKALNVEKA

-244 AEKSEFNLKSKI
+244 AEKSEFDLKNKT

-274 IGRKISG
+274 LGRKISG

-312 DAEAK
+312 DAGGK
-317 YDLKNKNG
+317 FDLKNKNG

-416 AKLSLKDGINGTA
+416 AKLNLKDSINGTA

-441 FLDGATDKNFP
+441 FLDGATGKNFP
-452 SDLKADAQ
+452 NDLKADAQ

-470 TFSASA
+470 TFSVSA

-542 KVAGGELNGRIAGDE
+542 KVAGGELNGQIAGDE
-557 ANFKIQ
+557 VNFKIQ

-667 TGAISVPVKANVEKT
+667 TGAISVPVKANIEKT
-682 DFEINI
+682 DLEINI

-709 KQIGKGIDKLLGVK
+709 KQIGKGIDKLFGVK

>member
-25 DFGNNLAKPYI
+25 DFGNNLTKPYI

-73 VKGKYSLFARSFDLS
+73 VKGKYSLFARSFDLN

-99 GIKMDEGLSLKGQ
+99 GIKTSEELSLKGQ
-112 ILGDLDK
+112 ILGDLGK

-144 LDLQIDAKALNIEKA
+144 FDLQIDAKALDVEKA

-172 IDVLSDIKASSGGAE
+172 IDILSDIKASGGGAE

-227 DVLRA
+227 DILLA

-244 AEKSEFNLKSKI
+244 AEKSEFDLKNKT

-274 IGRKISG
+274 LGRKISG

-317 YDLKNKNG
+317 FDLKNKNG

-346 LQGKANGELSA
+346 LQGKANGDLSA

-403 YGSAIGEGTINGD
+403 YGSAIGNGTINGD

-441 FLDGATDKNFP
+441 FLDGATGKSFP
-452 SDLKADAQ
+452 GDLKTDAQ

-470 TFSASA
+470 TFSVSA

-489 YELKNKALKA
+489 YELKSKALKA

-593 SHSGKFD
+593 SHGGKFD

-647 ADMSAQKSKLNVTDG
+647 ADMSAQKSKLNVTGG

-688 TGTIKN
+688 TGTIKE

-709 KQIGKGIDKLLGVK
+709 KQIGKGIDKLFGVK

-731 DAKKEK
+731 DAKKEQ
-737 SDAIKGLINGL
+737 SDAIKGLLKGL

>member
-25 DFGNNLAKPYI
+25 DFGNNLTKPYI

-73 VKGKYSLFARSFDLS
+73 VKGKYSLFARSFDLN

-99 GIKMDEGLSLKGQ
+99 GIKTSEGLSLKGQ

-144 LDLQIDAKALNIEKA
+144 LDLQIDAKALNVEKA

-187 GNASIK
+187 GNANIK

-238 TLGKIS
+238 TLVKIS
-244 AEKSEFNLKSKI
+244 AEKSEFDLKSKT

-262 LNLPD
+262 LNVPD

-312 DAEAK
+312 DTEAK
-317 YDLKNKNG
+317 FDLKNKNG

-362 ELKNLSLNLNAM
+362 ELKNLNLNLNAM
-374 GGNLNASG
+374 GGNLNANG

-403 YGSAIGEGTINGD
+403 YGSAIGNGTINGD
-416 AKLSLKDGINGTA
+416 AKLNLKDSINGTA
-429 QISLANGVIFKK
+429 QISLANAVIFKK
-441 FLDGATDKNFP
+441 FLDGATGKSFP

-470 TFSASA
+470 TFSVSA
-476 NSDLAQLQSLNGT
+476 NSDLAQLQSLSGT

-534 SLFATVNS
+534 SLFATINS
-542 KVAGGELNGRIAGDE
+542 KVAGGELNGQIAGDE
-557 ANFKIQ
+557 ANFKLQ

-587 LTYNTS
+587 LTYNTN

-647 ADMSAQKSKLNVTDG
+647 ADMSAQKSKLNVTGG

-667 TGAISVPVKANVEKT
+667 TDAISVPVKANIEKT
-682 DFEINI
+682 DLEINI
-688 TGTIKN
+688 TGTIKE
-694 PKYDVRSDYLKGKLD
+694 PKYNIQSDYLKGKLD
-709 KQIGKGIDKLLGVK
+709 KHIGKGIDKLFGVK

-731 DAKKEK
+731 DVKKEK

>member
-25 DFGNNLAKPYI
+25 DFGNNLTKPYV

-42 KSGLDVKLEKFD
+42 KSGLDVKLDKFD

-99 GIKMDEGLSLKGQ
+99 GIKMDEELSLKGQ
-112 ILGDLDK
+112 ILGDLSK

-134 FLANLKDLKP
+134 FLANLKDLSP
-144 LDLQIDAKALNIEKA
+144 LDLQIDAKALNVEKA

-172 IDVLSDIKASSGGAE
+172 IDVLSDIKAGGSGAE

-227 DVLRA
+227 NVLRA

-238 TLGKIS
+238 TLGNIS
-244 AEKSEFNLKSKI
+244 AEKSEFDLKSKT

-362 ELKNLSLNLNAM
+362 ELKNLNLNLNAM
-374 GGNLNASG
+374 GGNLNANG

-403 YGSAIGEGTINGD
+403 YGNAIGNGTINGD

-429 QISLANGVIFKK
+429 QISLTNGVIFKK
-441 FLDGATDKNFP
+441 FLDGVTDKNFP

-526 GELSHDGK
+526 GELLHDGK
-534 SLFATVNS
+534 SLFATINS
-542 KVAGGELNGRIAGDE
+542 KVAGGELNGQIAGDE
-557 ANFKIQ
+557 VNFKIQ

-574 NIDHVYDGTGNAN
+574 NIDHIYDGTGNAN

-667 TGAISVPVKANVEKT
+667 TGAISVPVKANIEKT
-682 DFEINI
+682 DLEINI
-688 TGTIKN
+688 TGTIKE
-694 PKYDVRSDYLKGKLD
+694 PKYNIQSDYLKGKLD
-709 KQIGKGIDKLLGVK
+709 KQIGKGIDKLFGVK

-737 SDAIKGLINGL
+737 SDVVKGLLKGL

>member
-62 SANVNDAASVN
+62 SANVNDAANVN
-73 VKGKYSLFARSFDLS
+73 VKGKYSLFARSFDLN
-88 YDANAHDLAKL
+88 YDVNAHDLAKL
-99 GIKMDEGLSLKGQ
+99 GIKTSEGLSLKGQ

-119 FGINGSGRIFDSNVK
+119 FGINGSGQIFDSNVK

-144 LDLQIDAKALNIEKA
+144 LDLQIDAKGLNVEKA

-172 IDVLSDIKASSGGAE
+172 IDVLSDIKAGGGGAE

-244 AEKSEFNLKSKI
+244 AEKSEFDLKSKT

-262 LNLPD
+262 LNVPD

-281 DVKAN
+281 DVKAI

-297 LSNSQISAFK
+297 LSNSQISAFR

-312 DAEAK
+312 DTEAK
-317 YDLKNKNG
+317 FDLKNKNG

-346 LQGKANGELSA
+346 LQSKANGELSA

-362 ELKNLSLNLNAM
+362 ELKNLNLNLNAM
-374 GGNLNASG
+374 GGNLNANG

-403 YGSAIGEGTINGD
+403 YGNAIGEGTINGD
-416 AKLSLKDGINGTA
+416 AKLSLKDSINGTA

-441 FLDGATDKNFP
+441 FLDGVMGKNFP

-470 TFSASA
+470 TFSVSA

-534 SLFATVNS
+534 SLFATINS
-542 KVAGGELNGRIAGDE
+542 KVAGGELNGQIAGDE

-647 ADMSAQKSKLNVTDG
+647 ADMSAQKSKLNVTGG

-667 TGAISVPVKANVEKT
+667 TGAISVPVKANIEKT
-682 DFEINI
+682 DLEINI
-688 TGTIKN
+688 TGTIKE

-709 KQIGKGIDKLLGVK
+709 KQIGKGIDKLFGVK

-731 DAKKEK
+731 DAKKEQ

>member
-1 MKIFGII
+1 MKFFGII

-54 LNFGDLDI
+54 LNFSDLDI
-62 SANVNDAASVN
+62 SANVNDAANVN
-73 VKGKYSLFARSFDLS
+73 VKGKYSLFARSFDLN

-99 GIKMDEGLSLKGQ
+99 GIKTSEGLSLKGQ

-144 LDLQIDAKALNIEKA
+144 LDLQIDAKGLNVEKA

-172 IDVLSDIKASSGGAE
+172 IDILSDIKASSSGAE

-244 AEKSEFNLKSKI
+244 AEKSEFDLKNKT

-281 DVKAN
+281 DIKAN

-297 LSNSQISAFK
+297 LSNSQILALK

-312 DAEAK
+312 DAEVK

-346 LQGKANGELSA
+346 LQGKANGEFSA

-362 ELKNLSLNLNAM
+362 ELKNLNLNLNAM

-403 YGSAIGEGTINGD
+403 YGNAIGEGTINGD

-429 QISLANGVIFKK
+429 QISLANGAIFKK
-441 FLDGATDKNFP
+441 FLDGATGKSFP

-470 TFSASA
+470 TFSVSA

-534 SLFATVNS
+534 SLFATINS
-542 KVAGGELNGRIAGDE
+542 KVAGGELNGQIAGDE
-557 ANFKIQ
+557 ANFKIK

-647 ADMSAQKSKLNVTDG
+647 ADMSAQKSKLNVTGG

-667 TGAISVPVKANVEKT
+667 TGAISVPVKANIEKT
-682 DFEINI
+682 DLEINI
-688 TGTIKN
+688 TGTIKE

-709 KQIGKGIDKLLGVK
+709 KQIGKGIDKLFGVK